1 MIIRKYLI
9 IVMLSLLLAGC
20 NNTKEEINE
29 EAFPVRKQDII
40 VGLNY
45 KISIN
50 TKKDKLIINT
60 KLIDS
65 INHYKDFNSINNFF
79 IKMIID
85 NNSKKKYYLKKIEIN
100 NNSNC
105 IKKYNYNILLNKRKN
120 VLFLLDDKII
130 NKIKKNIKNSKVTIY
145 IEKK

>member
-29 EAFPVRKQDII
+29 EAFPIRKQDII

-105 IKKYNYNILLNKRKN
+105 IKKYNYNILLNKKKN

>member
-105 IKKYNYNILLNKRKN
+105 IKKYNYNILLNKKKN

>member
-1 MIIRKYLI
+1 MFIRKYLI
-9 IVMLSLLLAGC
+9 MVMLSLLLVGC
-20 NNTKEEINE
+20 NNTKEVIKE
-29 EAFPVRKQDII
+29 EAFPVRKQDLI

-50 TKKDKLIINT
+50 SKKDKLIINT
-60 KLIDS
+60 KVIDS

-79 IKMIID
+79 IKLIID
-85 NNSKKKYYLKKIEIN
+85 NNSKNKYYLKKIEIN
-100 NNSNC
+100 NDSNC